1 MSEQSP
7 AYTAPPQPL
16 EVEAIPLSKFD
27 ESVLD
32 SFAKDVAAQATRMD
46 DLAKQLITLNLAIPG
61 LYAAVLK
68 LVAGDAGKMTDVTF
82 LVIAFG
88 AWLLSLGLAF
98 VSLFPAQY
106 AVESDNLS
114 QMQDYFFHSAKRKY
128 WLIAAASGCSFF
140 GVCFAVFSMF
150 FQ

>member
-1 MSEQSP
+1 MTESNS
-7 AYTAPPQPL
+7 PQPL

-61 LYAAVLK
+61 LYASVLK
-68 LVAGDAGKMTDVTF
+68 LVSGDAAQMTDTTSLTITF
-82 LVIAFG
+82 A

-98 VSLFPAQY
+98 VSLLPQHY
-106 AVESDNLS
+106 AVMANNLTH
-114 QMQDYFFHSAKRKY
+114 MQQYFYASAKRKY
-128 WLIAAASGCSFF
+128 WLVGTACACSFF
-140 GVCFAVFSMF
+140 GVCFAVFSLF
-150 FQ
+150 IK